1 MLTSILRPLGT
12 KKAYITL
19 TGDSDAMT
27 LASKIGL
34 IWSNWIDVFHI
45 IFKKELN
52 FLILVWFYY
61 YLEMWKHME
70 YFFIYFLIC

>member
-1 MLTSILRPLGT
+1 MLTSTRPLGT

-34 IWSNWIDVFHI
+34 IWSDLIDI
-45 IFKKELN
+45 IFLKRQFNLN
-52 FLILVWFYY
+52 QFLAIYY
-61 YLEMWKHME
+61 YFKMWN
-70 YFFIYFLIC
+70 YN

>member
-1 MLTSILRPLGT
+1 MLISTRPLGT

-34 IWSNWIDVFHI
+34 I
-45 IFKKELN
+45 
-52 FLILVWFYY
+52 
-61 YLEMWKHME
+61 
-70 YFFIYFLIC
+70 

>member
-1 MLTSILRPLGT
+1 LGT

-34 IWSNWIDVFHI
+34 IWS
-45 IFKKELN
+45 
-52 FLILVWFYY
+52 
-61 YLEMWKHME
+61 YLM
-70 YFFIYFLIC
+70 FFILSLKEI